1 MSGIALHP
9 LQIQIAMRGVSLL
22 KVGGLMVYSTCS
34 FNPVENEAVVKEIL
48 LRCGGAVELVDAS
61 DMLPGLIRRPGLHS
75 WKVAVKKKKPE
86 IGIVWVD
93 SHDERPEIIGQHL
106 RP

>member
-1 MSGIALHP
+1 MGYYDRVALHP
-9 LQIQIAMRGVSLL
+9 LQIQIAMRGVALL

-61 DMLPGLIRRPGLHS
+61 QMLPGLIHVLECILG
-75 WKVAVKKKKPE
+75 KVAGKKRNQKL
-86 IGIVWVD
+86 VWYGLI
-93 SHDERPEIIGQHL
+93 RMIKNRI
-106 RP
+106 